1 MAYRQFEGKEQA
13 SSYWKYRF
21 PPSDHL
27 IQQLLE
33 FMEKQKGG
41 PYELAVDVGCGPGRG
56 TALLAKH
63 FASVVGLD
71 VSPAQIEVAFQRS
84 KEPNI
89 DFRQSVA
96 EELPFADSSV
106 DLVTSMSAFHWF
118 DQQRFL
124 QEVHRVL
131 KPRGCLVLL
140 CYHYALD
147 LNYPNCCSHTLSQIS
162 KEFTDGFQ
170 SHRHPHVGLDHKKS
184 YKNAYDSI
192 PYPVKEWHEKVL
204 VKRTMT
210 LSNYIGLEE
219 TCGDYQALL
228 RDDPQKAT
236 KLSQDIAQRL
246 MSVMGVTS
254 METEVEV
261 IQTYFYVVA
270 CKPQEV

>member
-1 MAYRQFEGKEQA
+1 MAYRHFEGKEQA
-13 SSYWKYRF
+13 SSYWKHRF

-27 IQQLLE
+27 IQQLLD
-33 FMEKQKGG
+33 FVEKQKGG

-71 VSPAQIEVAFQRS
+71 VSPAQIEVALQRS

-89 DFRQSVA
+89 TFRQSVA

-118 DQQRFL
+118 DRQRFL

-131 KPRGCLVLL
+131 KPRGCL
-140 CYHYALD
+140 ALFGFHND
-147 LNYPNCCSHTLSQIS
+147 IELNYSNCCSHTLSQII
-162 KEFTDGFQ
+162 KEFCAALKA
-170 SHRHPHVGLDHKKS
+170 HRIAHIGPYHMNL
-184 YKNAYDSI
+184 YKEAYESI
-192 PYPVKEWHEKVL
+192 PYPGKEWHEHVL

-210 LSNYIGLEE
+210 LFKIMRMME
-219 TCGDYQALL
+219 TYGDYQAVLS
-228 RDDPQKAT
+228 DDPQKAT
-236 KLSQDIAQRL
+236 RLTQDVKQRL

-261 IQTYFYVVA
+261 VTTYFYLVA